1 MKTRSRLGLQTV
13 LVSLLAAE
21 AATGPVTVRPAEAAS
36 FNVTALRTE
45 RVDLYECAAEKK
57 KIGQLARATFTGALP
72 AATVDGSSLYIQ
84 VNVNGGQYCVKAFAV
99 QTDKEI
105 TAPKDVECGTI
116 LAGRQEK
123 TSSTRGIGEGC
134 KR

>member
-1 MKTRSRLGLQTV
+1 MKTRSRVGLQTV

-45 RVDLYECAAEKK
+45 RVDLYECGAEKK

-72 AATVDGSSLYIQ
+72 AATVDGSSLYIK
-84 VNVNGGQYCVKAFAV
+84 VNVNSGQYSIKDFAA
-99 QTDKEI
+99 QTDKDNP
-105 TAPKDVECGTI
+105 APQDVEGGTTPV
-116 LAGRQEK
+116 RQPH
-123 TSSTRGIGEGC
+123 TTN
-134 KR
+134 